1 MRTGEDGGKAET
13 GRQRRRKWRIG
24 GGRSLLKVDSR
35 GAELWNEVEDKE
47 EGQIEIIEILRFL
60 LCYETFGGGE

>member
-1 MRTGEDGGKAET
+1 M
-13 GRQRRRKWRIG
+13 
-24 GGRSLLKVDSR
+24 LKVDSR